1 MNFKLSDEHRL
12 IQEAARDFATRELA
26 VDVIERDKESRFPLR
41 QVQLMGELGFMG
53 VTIPM
58 KYGGAEMDHLS
69 YVLIIEELAK
79 IDASSAVIVSAHNS
93 LALWGLN
100 TYGTEEQKEK
110 FLKPLAEGKKLGA
123 FALSEPEAG
132 SDASSQHTSA
142 RKTEDG
148 YILNGNKNW
157 ITNGSSADTYI
168 VIAQTDHSRGS
179 HGISAFIIE
188 KNQPGFT
195 IGPKE
200 DKLGIR
206 SSDTHALHFSDVAVS
221 ESQLLGQEG
230 SGFKIAMETLDGGRI
245 GIAAQAVG
253 IAEGAYQL
261 ALKYAQER
269 KTFGKPI
276 FKHQAI
282 QFKLSD
288 MATKIQAARL
298 LTYQAAALKDQG
310 ERYTKEAAMAK
321 LFASETAMSSTIE
334 AIQIHGG
341 YGYVREYQVERM
353 MRDAK
358 ITEIYEGTSEIQKMV
373 IARELLKSLNS

>member
-1 MNFKLSDEHRL
+1 M
-12 IQEAARDFATRELA
+12 
-26 VDVIERDKESRFPLR
+26 
-41 QVQLMGELGFMG
+41 
-53 VTIPM
+53 
-58 KYGGAEMDHLS
+58 
-69 YVLIIEELAK
+69 
-79 IDASSAVIVSAHNS
+79 
-93 LALWGLN
+93 
-100 TYGTEEQKEK
+100 
-110 FLKPLAEGKKLGA
+110 
-123 FALSEPEAG
+123 
-132 SDASSQHTSA
+132 
-142 RKTEDG
+142 
-148 YILNGNKNW
+148 
-157 ITNGSSADTYI
+157 
-168 VIAQTDHSRGS
+168 
-179 HGISAFIIE
+179 
-188 KNQPGFT
+188 
-195 IGPKE
+195 
-200 DKLGIR
+200 
-206 SSDTHALHFSDVAVS
+206 HFSDVAVS

-373 IARELLKSLNS
+373 IARELLKSLSS